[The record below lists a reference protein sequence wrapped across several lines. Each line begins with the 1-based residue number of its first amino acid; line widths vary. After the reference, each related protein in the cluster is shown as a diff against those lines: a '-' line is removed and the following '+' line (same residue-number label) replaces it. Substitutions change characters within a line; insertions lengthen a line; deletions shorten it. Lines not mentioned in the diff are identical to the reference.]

1 MAYIATGHKDC
12 KRPKKEDKE
21 QKLPEANMARG
32 GVEHATLLFAQVQ
45 ETSGGSTLS
54 VHLTEDKVVHV
65 ICPDDVWVLDMGAS
79 NRMTGTRSALSHL
92 SNNVR
97 GSVRFGDGLTVEI
110 CGLGSVVIKGRND
123 QHKVLT
129 NVYYIPK
136 LKSIIISLGQLEEA
150 GCDMRFFEGRLK
162 VFDSE
167 YNLLMSA
174 PTTGNRLYKVKLCN
188 TQII

>member
-1 MAYIATGHKDC
+1 M
-12 KRPKKEDKE
+12 
-21 QKLPEANMARG
+21 
-32 GVEHATLLFAQVQ
+32 
-45 ETSGGSTLS
+45 
-54 VHLTEDKVVHV
+54 
-65 ICPDDVWVLDMGAS
+65 
-79 NRMTGTRSALSHL
+79 
-92 SNNVR
+92 
-97 GSVRFGDGLTVEI
+97 RFGDGLTVEI

-123 QHKVLT
+123 QYKVLT

-188 TQII
+188 TQIIWLIKELNSLYDLLSTLWAMWLNIIKKVMILY